1 MSNTEMWLIVFVGL
15 TCLAILIQAGVLIGI
30 LVTVRKAVQTGRDEA
45 DQYRS
50 KLTPLIDTGSQLIHT
65 ANELVASTQNLIKN
79 LQPHIESTAT
89 ELAGMARDL
98 HTEANRLQT
107 SVDEVAAR
115 ARQQADRV
123 DGMTTSFLDGVD
135 RFGHFLNEAVRMPIR
150 QINGVVAATRAV
162 VETLRA
168 PAPPR
173 RVQPNPAPLPVG
185 DDKDL
190 FV

>member
-30 LVTVRKAVQTGRDEA
+30 LVTVRKAVQTGKEEA

-79 LQPHIESTAT
+79 LQPHIESTVT

-173 RVQPNPAPLPVG
+173 RVRPNPAPLPVG